1 MVGRRIGRFEVLSL
15 LGKGGMGSVW
25 KAEDT
30 LLGRAVAIKVLS
42 DELAQDDESRRRFRR
57 EGEISAQLDHPGI
70 CMVYEAGE
78 QDGLAWLA
86 MACIDGVTLSNRTR
100 ERLMPIAE
108 VLRVGRMAAGAL
120 AHAHARD
127 VVHRDVTARNIMLA
141 RDGRVVLLDFGLA
154 IVSDASRITGP
165 GAVVGTIA
173 YMAPE
178 LLAGGNATPQ
188 SDLYGLGVVLYEA
201 LTGARPFHSENAEA
215 LRYRVLQE
223 TPEPVRALR
232 PAVPEA
238 LEAVVMKAMARTVEE
253 RFAGAAEMLEALEGC
268 EADVRDESNAAPGS
282 AAPRVA
288 VKPSSE
294 PPREASSSADTALAQ
309 ASADP
314 ARDLA
319 ERIAAGA
326 QPVYLALLPI
336 EDASAAPDAGRR
348 QLLDDL
354 IETTAASLS
363 DLERVRVVSLAAAA
377 ETANLRNRARRAGAN
392 LVLLARARAE
402 GTSLRL
408 TFSFIEPESGTRIA
422 GGTVDGSLLEP
433 FRLEDRFIDA
443 AAAALHRDGRPRG
456 RAARQSDPA
465 ARNRFAQAMSYMQRL
480 DHEASLDGAVRL
492 LEGLIASEGE
502 TAPVLASLARA
513 WTAKY
518 RLTRQRDWEAR
529 AVKACDRAAR
539 LDPEDAGT
547 MLASAD
553 LLILAGRPAEA
564 IPVLARALE
573 RGADPREGLIV
584 RSRAHDLLGKNRA
597 AEADCHEAITLDPQD
612 WRAHHQLGLLHFR
625 HGRYDEAI
633 VPWAEVTRL
642 CPDNAGAHRN
652 LGGAYFHL
660 DRYEEAIEG
669 FRRSIAINP
678 NAMAYYNLATTL
690 FFLERYEE
698 SLAAYEQAVDLNPSD
713 PVAWGNLGSACRFI
727 PGNEARM
734 REALERAI
742 AIGRERLARDPSH
755 AESWARL
762 ASWYS
767 NLGRDE
773 EALEAIREALFRGP
787 DDVHCMVSAGHVYLR
802 AGHRTEALRR
812 LDDAVRHGYGVKSL
826 ERDPELTV
834 LRDDPEFRR
843 IIALGARERSPGT
856 SIPRRPS

>member
-1 MVGRRIGRFEVLSL
+1 MVGRRIGRFEVVSL

-30 LLGRAVAIKVLS
+30 LLGRAVAIKILS

-57 EGEISAQLDHPGI
+57 EGEIAAQLDHPGI
-70 CMVYEAGE
+70 CTVYEAGE

-86 MACIDGVTLSNRTR
+86 MACIDGLTLSEKIR
-100 ERLMPIAE
+100 ERLMPLAE
-108 VLRVGRMAAGAL
+108 ALRVGRMAADAL

-127 VVHRDVTARNIMLA
+127 VLHRDVTSRNIMLA
-141 RDGRVVLLDFGLA
+141 GDGRVVLLDFGLA

-178 LLAGGNATPQ
+178 LLCGQSASPQ

-223 TPEPVRALR
+223 TAEPVRALR
-232 PAVPEA
+232 PEVPAA
-238 LEAVVMKAMARTVEE
+238 LEAVVMKAMSRAVEA
-253 RFAGAAEMLEALEGC
+253 RFASAGEMLEALKAC
-268 EADVRDESNAAPGS
+268 EADVRAGADAAPLP
-282 AAPRVA
+282 AAPRA
-288 VKPSSE
+288 TVKPSST
-294 PPREASSSADTALAQ
+294 PPSDGAASSADTAPVHAP
-309 ASADP
+309 SGP

-319 ERIAAGA
+319 GRIAEGA
-326 QPVYLALLPI
+326 HPVYLALLPI
-336 EDASAAPDAGRR
+336 EDGSAAPDAVRR
-348 QLLDDL
+348 RVLEDL
-354 IETTAASLS
+354 VETAAASLS
-363 DLERVRVVSLAAAA
+363 NLDRVRVVTLGSAG
-377 ETANLRNRARRAGAN
+377 TADLRARARCAGAN
-392 LVLLARARAE
+392 LVLQARARAE

-408 TFSFIEPESGTRIA
+408 TFSFVEPESGTRIA
-422 GGTVDGSLLEP
+422 GGTVDGSVLEP

-443 AAAALHRDGRPRG
+443 ATRALRRDAAP
-456 RAARQSDPA
+456 RAARPPDPA
-465 ARNRFAQAMSYMQRL
+465 ARSRFAQAVSYLQRF

-502 TAPVLASLARA
+502 TAPVLAALARA

-518 RLTRQRDWEAR
+518 RLTRQREWEAR
-529 AVKACDRAAR
+529 AEKACDRAAR
-539 LDPEDAGT
+539 LDPGDPGVL
-547 MLASAD
+547 LASAD
-553 LLILAGRPAEA
+553 LLILAGRAAEA
-564 IPVLARALE
+564 IPPLARALE
-573 RGADPREGLIV
+573 GGADPREVMLV
-584 RSRAHDLLGKNRA
+584 RARAHELLGQPRA
-597 AEADCHEAITLDPQD
+597 AEAACREAIALHPAD
-612 WRAHHQLGLLHFR
+612 WRGHHQLGLLYFR
-625 HGRYDEAI
+625 SGRYEEA
-633 VPWAEVTRL
+633 VGPWAEVTRL

-669 FRRSIAINP
+669 FLKSIAINP
-678 NAMAYYNLATTL
+678 NAMAYYNLATAL

-698 SLAAYEQAVDLNPSD
+698 SLAAYEQAVALNPSD

-727 PGNEARM
+727 PGKEARM

-742 AIGRERLARDPSH
+742 AIARERLARDPSH

-767 NLGRDE
+767 NLGRDR

-826 ERDPELTV
+826 ERDPELAI